1 MENIRTVKFFK
12 ENKISKEDFAN
23 LSKSLQTLENNS
35 FYEKAFTVDNLEYE
49 FIENPYSI
57 IYFYYIEGELVG
69 YLDYWVTFDT
79 ATIFRIGV
87 DSRYQNKG
95 IASKLMEKM
104 IEDIKKLDDEVFC
117 ITLEVRV
124 SNIKAQKLY
133 SKFDF
138 IKFTTKP
145 NYYEN
150 GEDALVMGRNM

>member
-1 MENIRTVKFFK
+1 MENIRTVKFFN

-35 FYEKAFTVDNLEYE
+35 FYEKAFKVDSLEYE

-87 DSRYQNKG
+87 DSRYQSKG

-104 IEDIKKLDDEVFC
+104 IEDIEKLEDEVFC

>member
-1 MENIRTVKFFK
+1 MENIRTVKFFN

-35 FYEKAFTVDNLEYE
+35 FYEKAFKVDSLEYE

-104 IEDIKKLDDEVFC
+104 IEDIKKLNDEVFC